1 MDERERLERLTARN
15 LQGLELER
23 AGRIAEAIE
32 LYEQNIAEGFEGDWP
47 YGRLVAIYER
57 RGELEKARAVLE
69 RAIEVFAASGR
80 RPPADRRA
88 TLQVFRNRLR
98 LIKQKLAAQR
108 RASGGRRREP
118 RA

>member
-57 RGELEKARAVLE
+57 
-69 RAIEVFAASGR
+69 
-80 RPPADRRA
+80 
-88 TLQVFRNRLR
+88 